1 MGSILVVEDRASL
14 LEVWTRTLESAGH
27 RVLPARTVRAAR
39 ALLDE
44 HLADGGIDL
53 VLTDLRLPDGEGTE
67 VVQAARAGSPEMPIL
82 MMTAYGNVQNA
93 VEAMKLGATDF
104 CEKPVDVEHICE
116 RIEEWLAPPTAGPS
130 VARDLGD
137 GRAIVGSH
145 PRLRAALRLV
155 DKVAPMDST
164 VLLLGESG
172 TGKELFARALHQASK
187 RQQGPFVAVNCAAL
201 PEALVEN
208 ELFGHERGAFTG
220 ADRRGIGRFE
230 AAAGGTLFLDEIG
243 ELPLG
248 AQGKILRVLE
258 ERLFERIG
266 GSESISADVRLVA
279 ATNQDLASMV
289 EAGTFRRD
297 LFYRLEVFP
306 IELPPLR
313 DRASDVPDLVRGLL
327 ERVAVKNGVDAPRLD
342 EQAMTLLSQQSWP
355 GNVRQLA
362 NVLERLV
369 IVGTGTALSV
379 ADVRLALGEPEAD
392 PEQELREAL
401 LAADGD
407 REQAAARLGVSVRTL
422 HRRIRKYDLGG
433 FPEYRG

>member
-14 LEVWTRTLESAGH
+14 LEVWTRALESAGH

-39 ALLDE
+39 SLIE
-44 HLADGGIDL
+44 DGGIDL

-67 VVQAARAGSPEMPIL
+67 VVQAARAGSADMPIL

-104 CEKPVDVEHICE
+104 CEKPVDVDQMCE
-116 RIEEWLAPPTAGPS
+116 RIDEWLGPPSAGIK

-137 GRAIVGSH
+137 GRAILGSH

-155 DKVAPMDST
+155 DKVAPMEST

-172 TGKELFARALHQASK
+172 TGKELFARALHLGSK
-187 RQQGPFVAVNCAAL
+187 RRSGPFVAVNCAAL

-220 ADRRGIGRFE
+220 ADRRSVGRFE

-243 ELPLG
+243 ELPL
-248 AQGKILRVLE
+248 AVQGKILRVLE

-266 GSESISADVRLVA
+266 GSESVSADVRLVA
-279 ATNQDLASMV
+279 ATNRHLESMV
-289 EAGTFRRD
+289 DAGTFRQD

-313 DRASDVPDLVRGLL
+313 ERSSDIPDLVGGLL
-327 ERVAVKNGVDAPRLD
+327 ERVADKNGVAAPRLED
-342 EQAMTLLSQQSWP
+342 GAMAVLEEQEWP
-355 GNVRQLA
+355 GNVRQLS

-369 IVGTGTALSV
+369 IVGGGGEVTASD
-379 ADVRLALGEPEAD
+379 ARAALGEPELD
-392 PEQELREAL
+392 PEQQLRDAL

-407 REQAAARLGVSVRTL
+407 REEAAAQLGISVRTL
-422 HRRIRKYDLGG
+422 QRRIRKYDLGG